1 MRAHPCRQDDAI
13 HASAAGDD
21 AMTKSLPFAMLAV
34 ASLCCGSAALATQAA
49 TPKTTARTVA
59 TSRTTTTTKPAVGRP
74 TATTKTTTRTT
85 SAAKGRMV
93 TTKTSTGK
101 TVTYDC
107 SKAGN
112 ATKAACKK

>member
-1 MRAHPCRQDDAI
+1 
-13 HASAAGDD
+13 
-21 AMTKSLPFAMLAV
+21 MTKSLPVALLATAAMI
-34 ASLCCGSAALATQAA
+34 CGSAAYATGTQTA
-49 TPKTTARTVA
+49 TPNTTARTVA
-59 TSRTTTTTKPAVGRP
+59 SSRTTTTTKPAIGKP
-74 TATTKTTTRTT
+74 TVATRTTTRATT
-85 SAAKGRMV
+85 ARNGHMV

>member
-1 MRAHPCRQDDAI
+1 
-13 HASAAGDD
+13 
-21 AMTKSLPFAMLAV
+21 MTKSLPFALLA
-34 ASLCCGSAALATQAA
+34 AGSLLSATAAIAAPQMAGQPSATKA
-49 TPKTTARTVA
+49 TTATHMVKTT
-59 TSRTTTTTKPAVGRP
+59 RTTTTRRG
-74 TATTKTTTRTT
+74 
-85 SAAKGRMV
+85 AALRMV

>member
-1 MRAHPCRQDDAI
+1 
-13 HASAAGDD
+13 
-21 AMTKSLPFAMLAV
+21 MTKSLPV
-34 ASLCCGSAALATQAA
+34 AILTAAALCCGSAAFATGAQ
-49 TPKTTARTVA
+49 TA
-59 TSRTTTTTKPAVGRP
+59 TSS
-74 TATTKTTTRTT
+74 KTTTRTT
-85 SAAKGRMV
+85 AGTKGRMV

>member
-1 MRAHPCRQDDAI
+1 
-13 HASAAGDD
+13 
-21 AMTKSLPFAMLAV
+21 
-34 ASLCCGSAALATQAA
+34 
-49 TPKTTARTVA
+49 VA

-74 TATTKTTTRTT
+74 TATAKTTTRTT

-112 ATKAACKK
+112 ATKTACKK

>member
-1 MRAHPCRQDDAI
+1 
-13 HASAAGDD
+13 
-21 AMTKSLPFAMLAV
+21 MTKSLPFALLA
-34 ASLCCGSAALATQAA
+34 AGSLLSATAAIAAPQMAGQPSATKA
-49 TPKTTARTVA
+49 TTATHMVKTT
-59 TSRTTTTTKPAVGRP
+59 RTTTTRRG
-74 TATTKTTTRTT
+74 
-85 SAAKGRMV
+85 AAPRMV